1 MFTMQDTFK
10 SLRKPLG
17 EVLNRSCQECGDSDP
32 RLWAVAATFYTET
45 NQLKKSLACRRYHC
59 VALVKESGWQ
69 RDQEK
74 LSVVRTSVTRLVEA
88 CRKVL
93 DKERDE
99 VVSIARWLRAVNNQV
114 VSELKSNSEA
124 KALSSLV
131 SELGDLVL

>member
-1 MFTMQDTFK
+1 
-10 SLRKPLG
+10 
-17 EVLNRSCQECGDSDP
+17 
-32 RLWAVAATFYTET
+32 
-45 NQLKKSLACRRYHC
+45 
-59 VALVKESGWQ
+59 
-69 RDQEK
+69 
-74 LSVVRTSVTRLVEA
+74 EA